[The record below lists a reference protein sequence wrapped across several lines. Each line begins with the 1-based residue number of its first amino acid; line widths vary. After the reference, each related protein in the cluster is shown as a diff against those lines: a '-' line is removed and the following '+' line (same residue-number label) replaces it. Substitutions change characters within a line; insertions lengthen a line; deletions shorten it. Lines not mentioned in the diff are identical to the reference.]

1 MTLNGLHIQISACK
15 SGVNREPKAT
25 KVPAKHSSGGG
36 AFNAIPR
43 QTTHSDDCRQAE
55 KLLMYAFNAIPRQ
68 YQCICVRVGREG
80 IYFCIYFTFSLSH
93 QCALEASAYTYYCI
107 LFSVFSFC
115 VCIRLSYCMVCSV
128 CCVSSFY
135 SFLCMRMF
143 SLE

>member
-1 MTLNGLHIQISACK
+1 MHLSVPLLQCCLYHITIS
-15 SGVNREPKAT
+15 
-25 KVPAKHSSGGG
+25 
-36 AFNAIPR
+36 
-43 QTTHSDDCRQAE
+43 TTPIFITTFII
-55 KLLMYAFNAIPRQ
+55 YITQ
-68 YQCICVRVGREG
+68 YQYMCVRVEREG

-135 SFLCMRMF
+135 SFFCVREC
-143 SLE
+143 SLQNSHSNVVIHLNTQQYNKFLLLKFICF

>member
-68 YQCICVRVGREG
+68 SGGSEPR
-80 IYFCIYFTFSLSH
+80 
-93 QCALEASAYTYYCI
+93 EASVRQKA
-107 LFSVFSFC
+107 LRFN
-115 VCIRLSYCMVCSV
+115 
-128 CCVSSFY
+128 
-135 SFLCMRMF
+135 
-143 SLE
+143 